1 MLPFKDR
8 VLFLSPLIFLYS
20 IELLFQSL
28 PTLVSLIILS
38 LIASFSFFILK
49 RFLVFLFIL
58 SYECFCVFSFLCFI
72 TPPCIF
78 LTCDAP

>member
-49 RFLVFLFIL
+49 RFLVFLF
-58 SYECFCVFSFLCFI
+58 YFMNVFVFLVSSVSLPHHAYF
-72 TPPCIF
+72 
-78 LTCDAP
+78 